1 MRWPLF
7 ICASL
12 VLSCSHKKP
21 APVVDADAMSDA
33 ATAEIKD
40 AAPDVEVEASAPAP
54 PPRSL
59 KGKKVLHIG
68 DSMVGGTFGL
78 TRALE
83 KKLTPEGAKLVRRTT
98 VSESLNTFDKGPIL
112 RDALRDEKP
121 DIVIVTLGANDVLS
135 IHPEVYGGSVE
146 RIVKRIGDRECWWI
160 GPPRIKTAVATP
172 SGKTSDL
179 VLSEVIKG
187 HAGGCHFFD
196 STSLTIARAS
206 DGVHPSNPGGET
218 WMDAFWPEFVALPE
232 KTPEKLEKAE

>member
-1 MRWPLF
+1 MRRSF
-7 ICASL
+7 VVCAAL
-12 VLSCSHKKP
+12 LLSCSQRKP
-21 APVVDADAMSDA
+21 APADAAAPADA
-33 ATAEIKD
+33 GHSEEIRD
-40 AAPDVEVEASAPAP
+40 AAPEAEAAP
-54 PPRSL
+54 PALPARSL
-59 KGKKVLHIG
+59 KGKKVLHVG

-98 VSESLNTFDKGPIL
+98 VSESLNSFDKGPIL

-135 IHPEVYGGSVE
+135 PHPEMYGGSVE

-179 VLSEVIKG
+179 VLSEVIRG
-187 HAGGCHFFD
+187 HVGTCKFFD
-196 STSLTIARAS
+196 SSALKIDRAS
-206 DGVHPSNPGGET
+206 DGIHPSNVGGET
-218 WMDAFWPEFVALPE
+218 WIDAFWPDFVALPE
-232 KTPEKLEKAE
+232 SKPE